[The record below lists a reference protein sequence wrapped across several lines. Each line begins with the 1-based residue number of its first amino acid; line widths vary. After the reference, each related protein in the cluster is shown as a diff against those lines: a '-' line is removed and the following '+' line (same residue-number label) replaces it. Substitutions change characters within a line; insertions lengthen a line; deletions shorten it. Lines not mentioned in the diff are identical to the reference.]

1 MAKIKYGISNCW
13 FAKATIA
20 SNGTASYSTPKALP
34 GAVNLSLDQQGDRND
49 FFADNIAYYTS
60 ISNTGYEGE
69 LELALIPDDF
79 YKDILGYL
87 IDTNG
92 VLIENAGANPVHFAL
107 TFQVQTDTGSKR
119 VVLYNCVAQRPSV
132 AAATKEETIEPQTET
147 IPLRVTSIYLAAA
160 DKDIVKASC
169 EDTQATAYNTWNSS
183 IYQPTTIT
191 T

>member
-20 SNGTASYSTPKALP
+20 SNGSASYGTMKALP
-34 GAVNLSLDQQGDRND
+34 GAVNLSLEQQGDRND
-49 FFADNIAYYTS
+49 FFADNVAYYTS
-60 ISNTGYEGE
+60 VSNTGYEGD
-69 LELALIPDDF
+69 LELAMIPDDF

-87 IDTNG
+87 VDTNG
-92 VLIENAGANPVHFAL
+92 VLIENAGADPVHFAL

-132 AAATKEETIEPQTET
+132 EAATKEDTIEPQTET
-147 IPLRVTSIYLAAA
+147 IPLRITSIYLAAA

-169 EDTQATAYNTWNSS
+169 EDTQTTAYNTWNSS

>member
-20 SNGTASYSTPKALP
+20 ANGSASYGTMKALP
-34 GAVNLSLDQQGDRND
+34 GAVNLSLEQQGDRND
-49 FFADNIAYYTS
+49 FFADNVAYYTS
-60 ISNTGYEGE
+60 VSNTGYEGD
-69 LELALIPDDF
+69 LELAMIPDDF

-87 IDTNG
+87 VDTNG
-92 VLIENAGANPVHFAL
+92 VLIENAGADPVHFGL

-132 AAATKEETIEPQTET
+132 EAATKEDTIEPQTET
-147 IPLRVTSIYLAAA
+147 IPLRITSIYLAAA

-169 EDTQATAYNTWNSS
+169 EDTQTTAYNTWNSS

>member
-20 SNGTASYSTPKALP
+20 ANGSASYGTMKALP
-34 GAVNLSLDQQGDRND
+34 GAVNLSLEQQGDRND
-49 FFADNIAYYTS
+49 FFADNVAYYTS
-60 ISNTGYEGE
+60 VSNTGYEGD
-69 LELALIPDDF
+69 LELAMIPDDF

-87 IDTNG
+87 VDTNG
-92 VLIENAGANPVHFAL
+92 VLIENAGADPVHFAL

-132 AAATKEETIEPQTET
+132 EAATKEDTIEPQTET
-147 IPLRVTSIYLAAA
+147 IPLRITSIYLAAA

-169 EDTQATAYNTWNSS
+169 EDTQTTAYNTWNSS

>member
-20 SNGTASYSTPKALP
+20 ANGSATYGTMKALP

-49 FFADNIAYYTS
+49 FFADNVAYYTS
-60 ISNTGYEGE
+60 VSNTGYEGD
-69 LELALIPDDF
+69 LELAMIPDDF

-87 IDTNG
+87 VDTNG
-92 VLIENAGANPVHFAL
+92 VLIENAGADPVHFAL

-132 AAATKEETIEPQTET
+132 EAATKEDTIEPQTET
-147 IPLRVTSIYLAAA
+147 IPLRITSIYLAAA

-169 EDTQATAYNTWNSS
+169 EDTQTTAYNTWNSS

>member
-1 MAKIKYGISNCW
+1 MAKIKYGISN
-13 FAKATIA
+13 AHYAVATIA
-20 SNGTASYSTPKALP
+20 ANGSATYGTPKALP

-147 IPLRVTSIYLAAA
+147 ISLRVTSIYLAAA

-169 EDTQATAYNTWNSS
+169 EDTQATAYSTWNSS

>member
-60 ISNTGYEGE
+60 ISNTGYEGD
-69 LELALIPDDF
+69 LELAMIPDDF

-87 IDTNG
+87 VDTNG
-92 VLIENAGANPVHFAL
+92 VLIENAGADPVHFAL
-107 TFQVQTDTGSKR
+107 TFQVQTDDGAKR

-132 AAATKEETIEPQTET
+132 EAATKEDTIEPQTET
-147 IPLRVTSIYLAAA
+147 IPLRITSIYLSAA

-169 EDTQATAYNTWNSS
+169 LDTQTTAYNTWNSS